1 MGNEGKG
8 SRDGEWGG
16 EIRTPAALL
25 LAKKGCLHGERLE
38 GELHTVCRGGPVLR
52 QTDTRSC
59 ATYTSPPARDV
70 PARAGQEKGGTTIS
84 MIQCLEKSA
93 AEGSDVK
100 GGFHTGSQGR
110 EGERRGCWGGQR
122 CAYRTVVVVLVV
134 GGVSPVKSRDT
145 AWNIHVEEIVDYVCA

>member
-1 MGNEGKG
+1 M
-8 SRDGEWGG
+8 RDGEWGKGRRDTYTSGVTFG
-16 EIRTPAALL
+16 E
-25 LAKKGCLHGERLE
+25 ERLFARRAT
-38 GELHTVCRGGPVLR
+38 GGRAAHRVSGGPVLR

-100 GGFHTGSQGR
+100 GASTLAARAGRGR
-110 EGERRGCWGGQR
+110 EE
-122 CAYRTVVVVLVV
+122 VV
-134 GGVSPVKSRDT
+134 GGGT
-145 AWNIHVEEIVDYVCA
+145 TVCL

>member
-1 MGNEGKG
+1 MGNGG
-8 SRDGEWGG
+8 RGG

-100 GGFHTGSQGR
+100 GASTLAAR
-110 EGERRGCWGGQR
+110 EGRGEKRLWGGQR

-134 GGVSPVKSRDT
+134 GGVSPVKSRVT
-145 AWNIHVEEIVDYVCA
+145 AWNIHMEEIVDYVCA

>member
-1 MGNEGKG
+1 MGR
-8 SRDGEWGG
+8 RDTYTSGVTFGE
-16 EIRTPAALL
+16 
-25 LAKKGCLHGERLE
+25 ERLFAWRAT
-38 GELHTVCRGGPVLR
+38 GGRAAHRVSGGPVLR

-100 GGFHTGSQGR
+100 GASTLAARAGRGR
-110 EGERRGCWGGQR
+110 EE
-122 CAYRTVVVVLVV
+122 VV
-134 GGVSPVKSRDT
+134 GGDNGVRIGQWWWCWWSV
-145 AWNIHVEEIVDYVCA
+145 VCLQ